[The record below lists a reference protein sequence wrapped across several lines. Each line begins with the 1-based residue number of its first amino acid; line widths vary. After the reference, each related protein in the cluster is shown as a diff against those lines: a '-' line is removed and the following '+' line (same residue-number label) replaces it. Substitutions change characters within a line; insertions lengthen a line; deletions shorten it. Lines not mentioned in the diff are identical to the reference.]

1 VEGVEMIESDD
12 DYDRRVEAELR
23 RRGIADAHLQRWCA
37 WRNDGS
43 FVLSVHSDREFSPD
57 QLRQAVGA
65 GVGLFIDTTV
75 SRFDFAVIEPVIT
88 SLTSLRFTG
97 VAKNISGWD
106 VLGHA
111 TALEHLDFGGV
122 VVPAR
127 ARFELMPKLAFLNVW
142 GSADA
147 LLAAAPNLRGLGL
160 HASGTPA
167 RVVTPVSDL
176 LISGRRVH
184 DLSFL
189 QAPESLRSIR
199 VVSAAEFDAA
209 AFAACPELT
218 TIEFLMCRRIINIG
232 ALIGRRLDRLALI
245 DVKEVDDLGASINA
259 TDLYLDPDPMQ
270 ERSEFAP
277 FTVREIG
284 STWTVWMEDAGALT
298 DYASRRH
305 EEPSFYALSDA
316 IHGAV
321 ASNAPEL
328 LDAIVFDPEAG
339 AFAAVAPTRETA
351 ERVAALGLE
360 TLRPIR

>member
-1 VEGVEMIESDD
+1 MIESDD
-12 DYDRRVEAELR
+12 DYDRRVKKELR
-23 RRGIADAHLQRWCA
+23 RRGIAGAHLERWTD

-43 FVLSVHSDREFSPD
+43 FVLSVLSDREFTPD

-147 LLAAAPNLRGLGL
+147 LLAAAPNLRELGL
-160 HASGTPA
+160 HAGGTPA
-167 RVVTPVSDL
+167 RVDVPVTDL
-176 LISGRRVH
+176 LISGRRVR

-189 QAPESLRSIR
+189 EAPEALRSIR
-199 VVSAAEFDAA
+199 VISAAEFDASV
-209 AFAACPELT
+209 FAACPQLT
-218 TIEFLMCRRIINIG
+218 TIEFLMCRRVTNIG
-232 ALIGRRLDRLALI
+232 ALIGRRLDRLAFI
-245 DVKEVDDLGASINA
+245 DVKEVDDLGALKSINT
-259 TDLYLDPDPMQ
+259 TDLYLDPDPTQ

-277 FTVREIG
+277 FTVREVG

-298 DYASRRH
+298 DFASRRH
-305 EEPSFYALSDA
+305 EEPSSYALSDA
-316 IHGAV
+316 IHEAV
-321 ASNAPEL
+321 ASNDPEL
-328 LDAIVFDPEAG
+328 LDAIVFDPEGG
-339 AFAAVAPTRETA
+339 AFAAVAPTRESA
-351 ERVAALGLE
+351 ERVAALGVE
-360 TLRPIR
+360 TLRSAR